1 MRQISTKIAL
11 ALALL
16 GPASYANDSKTSNE
30 GSLPFIVTA
39 TVTCEEMADAYETA
53 VSEQRLALQAQD
65 GVIANLREQRDLALK
80 SSGPTLLDWALPL
93 LIGAAGAVVL
103 IGIRR

>member
-1 MRQISTKIAL
+1 MKLLSILIVLTL
-11 ALALL
+11 ALD
-16 GPASYANDSKTSNE
+16 GPVSFGTECKE
-30 GSLPFIVTA
+30 LKQ
-39 TVTCEEMADAYETA
+39 TCLEMSEAYETA
-53 VSEQRLALQAQD
+53 VSEQRLAMQAQD